1 MQDSQLI
8 DIIKTFSRDEMGE
21 LRLFVRSPY
30 FNRTNLSEKV
40 IALFDL
46 IEKDYPDYSSSKLN
60 KENVYSTIF
69 PGEKVIEGKLDKT
82 MSALTKVIKKFIVL
96 PKESLEENSA
106 SFQMKMANFY
116 REQAV
121 EHKFYTTT
129 QKVKNI
135 IANTP
140 RKNTGTYYELFKTE
154 ELLHDHETLHYNKK
168 GDAHSVRTIR
178 SLDEYYCAERL
189 IMMTTLLSLRR
200 YTTFDEA
207 ELMTMMEGIYSRV
220 EAGDYAENLLIQ
232 SYYRATCISLYDDDK
247 SEIKFEELLDLLD
260 HHHHDLPLES
270 IRNLLSCCMNYCVKQ
285 INTGNTRYNT
295 IHFELIKKQL
305 AAGLLYMHGGLTP
318 SLLQNI
324 VIMGLK
330 LSAFDWVKTFLEAHR
345 DRIVG
350 STNPKACYNFNL
362 ANYYFYLKEFDRAAD
377 LLEGNYEELGYNL
390 RSRCLDIKICYEKKE
405 WMMIDPKIEALKV
418 YVLRLSKEHLDDA
431 GKSVF
436 LHFVNLMKR
445 LLYASHHRNKLHCQK
460 LLEETQQMNPLIDK
474 EWFIEKLTPLTR

>member
-8 DIIKTFSRDEMGE
+8 DIFKTFSREEMAE

-30 FNRTNLSEKV
+30 FNRTNLSEKA
-40 IALFDL
+40 IALFEL
-46 IEKDYPDYSSSKLN
+46 IHKVYPDLTSPQLSKE
-60 KENVYSTIF
+60 KVYASLF
-69 PGEKVIEGKLDKT
+69 AGEKVIEGKLDKT

-96 PKESLEENSA
+96 HKDVLQENSA
-106 SFQMKMANFY
+106 AFQMEMAKFY
-116 REQAV
+116 RDQSV
-121 EHKFYTTT
+121 EHKFYSTT

-135 IANTP
+135 LADTA
-140 RKNTGTYYELFKTE
+140 RKDTRTYYQLFKTE

-168 GDAHSVRTIR
+168 GDAHTIKTIR

-189 IMMTTLLSLRR
+189 IMMTTLLSLQR
-200 YTTFDEA
+200 YTSFDEE
-207 ELMTMMEGIYSRV
+207 ELMTMVRGIYNRI
-220 EAGDYAENLLIQ
+220 EAGDYAENRLIQ
-232 SYYRATCISLYDDDK
+232 AYYRATFISIYDDEE
-247 SEIKFEELLDLLD
+247 SELKFRELLEILENN
-260 HHHHDLPLES
+260 HQQLPLES

-285 INTGNTRYNT
+285 INKGNARYNT

-305 AAGLLYMHGGLTP
+305 AAGFLYMHGGLTP

-330 LSAFDWVKTFLEAHR
+330 LSEFDWIKSFLEEHR

-350 STNPKACYNFNL
+350 SSNPKACYDFNL
-362 ANYYFYLKEFDRAAD
+362 ANYYFYLKKFDLSGD

-390 RSRCLDIKICYEKKE
+390 RSRCLDIKICYERKE

-418 YVLRLSKEHLDDA
+418 YVLRLSKEHLDDVS
-431 GKSVF
+431 KSVF
-436 LHFVNLMKR
+436 LNFVNLMKR
-445 LLYASHHRNKLHCQK
+445 LLYASHHRNKQHCQK
-460 LLEETQQMNPLIDK
+460 LLEDTQQMNPLIDK